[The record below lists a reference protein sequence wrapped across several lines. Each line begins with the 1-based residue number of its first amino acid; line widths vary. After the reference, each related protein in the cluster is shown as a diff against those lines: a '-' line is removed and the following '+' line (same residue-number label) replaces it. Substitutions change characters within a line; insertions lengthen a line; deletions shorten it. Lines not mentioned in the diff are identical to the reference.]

1 MKTRYPTKPL
11 EDQDITIEF
20 ATQVVGD
27 TVYGTGPDPSELRDL
42 FLRNVEKCLR
52 RDPRFQNLKA
62 IEMELLLADARR
74 DTEYDL
80 DEQLDQWREYIV
92 KAFEFEAE
100 MRWKED
106 LEAEAASEALE
117 RWRKKREAAP

>member
-1 MKTRYPTKPL
+1 MKNKYPTKPL

-27 TVYGTGPDPSELRDL
+27 TVYGTGPDPSELSDL

-92 KAFEFEAE
+92 KTFEFEAE
-100 MRWKED
+100 MRRKED
-106 LEAEAASEALE
+106 LVAEAAAEAL
-117 RWRKKREAAP
+117 WRAKREAAP